1 MVVDAEQR
9 KAALVSG
16 NQRNG
21 PLFKLGGDPRVTRV
35 GKFLRM
41 SSLDELPQLLN
52 VLKGEMSLV
61 GPRPALPE
69 EVALFDDA
77 LLERHLVR
85 PGITGL
91 WQVEAR
97 ENPAFGPYR
106 RLDLFYAQNWSMAL
120 DVVILILT
128 VQVVA
133 TRILLGVFKTVA
145 GGSHDLSS
153 VLD

>member
-1 MVVDAEQR
+1 MVIDAEQR
-9 KAALVSG
+9 KASLAAG

-21 PLFKLGGDPRVTRV
+21 PLFKLGSDPRITKI

-69 EVALFDDA
+69 EVAQFDDA
-77 LLERHLVR
+77 LLGRHLVK

-106 RLDLFYAQNWSMAL
+106 RLDLFYAQNWSVAL
-120 DVVILILT
+120 DVVIFILT
-128 VQVVA
+128 VQVVV
-133 TRILLGVFKTVA
+133 TRLLLGVFKTRGAREVA
-145 GGSHDLSS
+145 